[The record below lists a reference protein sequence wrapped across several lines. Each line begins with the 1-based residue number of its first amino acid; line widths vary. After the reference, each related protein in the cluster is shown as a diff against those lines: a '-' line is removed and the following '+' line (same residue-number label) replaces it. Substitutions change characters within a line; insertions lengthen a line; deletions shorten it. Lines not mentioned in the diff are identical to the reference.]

1 MDAFIAMLKETRG
14 LKDRTLHI
22 YKTKLGALAKEITD
36 KEFVNSDFLV
46 DKYEKVKKFL
56 KKQTNSTMANYI
68 KSILVA
74 LYPVKPEGGV
84 PVSKDP
90 SDRETAYHNYVELLH
105 DTKVVYETS
114 IEDGKKSE
122 KDEKNWITWN
132 EVLEIA
138 DKYKKEIRAKKITGK
153 SKDLSPSDLLL
164 LKKYLI
170 ISLYTQ
176 IAPQRTS
183 TFVGLKYIKTGKY
196 IKLSTQDIKDNSYLT
211 EGGLGNQPPTFFS
224 IGNNL
229 LKNKSKTEKSNL
241 LGISKQL
248 KSVLT
253 LWRKHNKTEYLIPNN
268 LMTTKMDY
276 KEFGKLFVEIFE
288 PYVDGKIIT
297 PSLLRKS
304 HISGSKSYEAL
315 EEAQGKVEETAKEM
329 NHSTQV
335 AKKVYKKK

>member
-1 MDAFIAMLKETRG
+1 MDAFITMLKETRG
-14 LKDRTLHI
+14 LKPRTLHI
-22 YKTKLGALAKEITD
+22 YRTKLGALAKEITD

-90 SDRETAYHNYVELLH
+90 TDRETAYHNYVKLLH

-138 DKYKKEIRAKKITGK
+138 DKYKKLVKSKKITGK

-183 TFVGLKYIKTGKY
+183 TFVGLKYIKPPQYDKLTSTDKQKY
-196 IKLSTQDIKDNSYLT
+196 SYLL
-211 EGGLGNQPPTFFS
+211 EGANPFFS
-224 IGNNL
+224 IGGDT
-229 LKNKSKTEKSNL
+229 LKNKTDKANIL
-241 LGISKQL
+241 LVNDKL
-248 KSVLT
+248 KSVIN
-253 LWRKHNKTEYLIPNN
+253 LWRKHNRTEYLIPNN
-268 LMTTKMDY
+268 AITKEIKAMDY
-276 KEFGKLFVEIFE
+276 KEFGKLFVDIFE

-304 HISGSKSYEAL
+304 HISSNKDYKDL
-315 EEAQGKVEETAKEM
+315 EDAQSKVEQTAKVM
-329 NHSTQV
+329 NHSKNV
-335 AKKVYKKK
+335 AMKVYKKKST

>member
-22 YKTKLGALAKEITD
+22 YRTKLGALAKAITKKD
-36 KEFVNSDFLV
+36 YVNSNFIVNKYEHVKDFL
-46 DKYEKVKKFL
+46 L
-56 KKQTNSTMANYI
+56 QQTNSTKANFI
-68 KSILVA
+68 KAILVA

-90 SDRETAYHNYVELLH
+90 TDRETAYHNYVKLLH
-105 DTKVVYETS
+105 DTKVVYETT
-114 IEDGKKSE
+114 IQDGAKSE
-122 KDEKNWITWN
+122 KDDKNWLDWN

-138 DKYKKEIRAKKITGK
+138 NKYKKLVKSKKITGK

-183 TFVGLKYIKTGKY
+183 TFVGLKYIKPAQYK
-196 IKLSTQDIKDNSYLT
+196 KLSTEDIKDNSYLI
-211 EGGLGNQPPTFFS
+211 EGANPFFS
-224 IGNNL
+224 IGGNT
-229 LKNKSKTEKSNL
+229 LKNKTDTANIL
-241 LGISKQL
+241 NVNKQL

-253 LWRKHNKTEYLIPNN
+253 LWKKHNPTEYLIPNN
-268 LMTTKMDY
+268 IMTDEMNY
-276 KEFGKLFVEIFE
+276 KEFGKLFIKIFE
-288 PYVDGKIIT
+288 PPYVDGKIIT

-304 HISGSKSYEAL
+304 HISSNKDYKDL
-315 EEAQGKVEETAKEM
+315 EEAQGKAEETAKQM

-335 AKKVYKKK
+335 AKKVYKKKST

>member
-1 MDAFIAMLKETRG
+1 MDAFITLLEEIRG
-14 LKDRTLHI
+14 LKKRTLHI
-22 YKTKLGALAKEITD
+22 YRTKLGALAKEITD

-46 DKYEKVKKFL
+46 DKYEKVEKFL
-56 KKQTNSTMANYI
+56 KAQTNSTKANFI
-68 KSILVA
+68 KAILVA
-74 LYPVKPEGGV
+74 LYPVKGVV
-84 PVSKDP
+84 PVSKNP
-90 SDRETAYHNYVELLH
+90 SDRETAYHNYVELLAG
-105 DTKVVYETS
+105 TKQVYETS
-114 IEDGKKSE
+114 IADGAKSV
-122 KDEKNWITWN
+122 KDEKNWIAWA

-183 TFVGLKYIKTGKY
+183 TFVGLKYIKPAQYK
-196 IKLSTQDIKDNSYLT
+196 KLSTLDIKDSSYLV
-211 EGGLGNQPPTFFS
+211 EGANPFFS
-224 IGNNL
+224 IGGNT
-229 LKNKSKTEKSNL
+229 LKNKTEKSNIL
-241 LGISKQL
+241 PINKQL

-253 LWRKHNKTEYLIPNN
+253 LWRKHNPTEYLIPNN
-268 LMTTKMDY
+268 AMTTKMDY
-276 KEFGKLFVEIFE
+276 KEFGKLFVDIFQ

-304 HISGSKSYEAL
+304 SISSNKDYKDL
-315 EEAQGKVEETAKEM
+315 EEAQDKVEETAKQM

-335 AKKVYKKK
+335 AKKVYKKKAT